1 MQYSKQDAD
10 PSAIYVA
17 VPAIDLSQN
26 IFKKTDMSDSTK
38 KAIFSFYTIYLILFC
53 LVNSKT
59 VGAGV
64 YPTNNRARGRVNLEQ
79 VAIITI

>member
-17 VPAIDLSQN
+17 VPAID
-26 IFKKTDMSDSTK
+26 MSDSTK
-38 KAIFSFYTIYLILFC
+38 KAIFSFYTIYFILFC

-59 VGAGV
+59 VGGGV
-64 YPTNNRARGRVNLEQ
+64 YPTNNRTRGRVNLEQ

>member
-1 MQYSKQDAD
+1 
-10 PSAIYVA
+10 
-17 VPAIDLSQN
+17 
-26 IFKKTDMSDSTK
+26 MSDSTK
-38 KAIFSFYTIYLILFC
+38 KAIFSFYTIYFILFR

-59 VGAGV
+59 VGGGV